1 MAAGVD
7 GGVSVVAADLFFDLG
22 VFVAGAFGEEDEIGP
37 AECIGG
43 FAKDAAGKDVLVAE
57 RVLSVDEEE
66 VEAVAEAEVL
76 KAVVE
81 KEGIGLV
88 VSDGVAGGFDAVGVH
103 KDSDAWEVAG
113 EHEGLV
119 AGLSGIKEN
128 RFSVGDN
135 AGGGGSTAGKELVG
149 QACEEGFGDTFI
161 SAAEDGDA
169 SARFLEGSGEFF
181 DDGCFPCAS
190 DGEVADA
197 DHHHTDRVAAEN
209 GVLVEAGANAHDAC
223 VDGGK

>member
-37 AECIGG
+37 AEGIGG

-119 AGLSGIKEN
+119 AGLSGIEEN
-128 RFSVGDN
+128 RFSVGNN
-135 AGGGGSTAGKELVG
+135 AGGEGVRPGRNLSAKRVRRGLGTLLYPRLRMATRRPASWRDRASFSTTGV
-149 QACEEGFGDTFI
+149 
-161 SAAEDGDA
+161 
-169 SARFLEGSGEFF
+169 
-181 DDGCFPCAS
+181 FPVPPTVRLPTLITITPT
-190 DGEVADA
+190 E
-197 DHHHTDRVAAEN
+197 
-209 GVLVEAGANAHDAC
+209 
-223 VDGGK
+223 